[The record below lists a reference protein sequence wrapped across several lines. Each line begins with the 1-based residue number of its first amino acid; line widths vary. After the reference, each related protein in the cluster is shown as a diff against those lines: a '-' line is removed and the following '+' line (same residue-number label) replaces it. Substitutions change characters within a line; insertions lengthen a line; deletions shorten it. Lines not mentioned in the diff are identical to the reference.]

1 MKKELWNEGWKFWKD
16 RNAFELLTVV
26 PKDALTVE
34 LPYDALIREE
44 QKEDSVN
51 QGRVGFLDGGVY
63 NYYKELELPEESEGR
78 ILLEFGGVFTRTV
91 VYVQTLAQDRDPVH
105 GSNDISRLNACL
117 LAQQQ
122 AQREADG
129 HGDLHIERV
138 VHDGLAQL

>member
-63 NYYKELELPEESEGR
+63 NYYKDAG
-78 ILLEFGGVFTRTV
+78 
-91 VYVQTLAQDRDPVH
+91 
-105 GSNDISRLNACL
+105 
-117 LAQQQ
+117 
-122 AQREADG
+122 
-129 HGDLHIERV
+129 
-138 VHDGLAQL
+138 

>member
-78 ILLEFGGVFTRTV
+78 IFLEFGGVFTRTV
-91 VYVQTLAQDRDPVH
+91 VYVN
-105 GSNDISRLNACL
+105 GSAAVENKYPY
-117 LAQQQ
+117 QHFY
-122 AQREADG
+122 ADLTDYLIPG
-129 HGDLHIERV
+129 EKIKFSWWQMRWI
-138 VHDGLAQL
+138 